1 MTDETRIS
9 YSFQVGG
16 NNVTATGEASSSPG
30 QSAPDGGPLYA
41 VDDYESLTAAGGVL
55 LLGKTTG
62 AQMLV
67 QQEVAMVLQHCT
79 VFRTLGEH
87 ARHLAAVFPQLGGNV
102 ADAERVLGMVR
113 DAGLFIS
120 AASICERVNSGGAP
134 EPLDRGKAF
143 IITCDR
149 PAAVER
155 LLESMLRNVRLGG
168 QKQLYLVDDSRDPG
182 NAARNREAV
191 EQFNLVSPTSMHY
204 VGEKEQSRL
213 ITELETAL
221 PDDLEAIRFLLQREP
236 WQPKK
241 TYGRARTLCLLLSVG
256 DRCVIMDDDV
266 LCEVRVPAQRYSGV
280 MFSDG
285 MREAAFFDEAGQW
298 QQQWF
303 PAEFDPLSG
312 HARCL
317 GMGLGEALR
326 ELGVPALEAQHLR
339 GTSPSLFGNMGASSP
354 VLVTQAGTLGDPGTA
369 NNGWLPNMTPDS
381 VEGMLSVP
389 GGLMRA
395 LRSRQCWLGHPGPAV
410 SKRAVMSQVT
420 GLDNRRPLPPYFPAL
435 RGEDQLFGA
444 MIDYLMPDSVV
455 LEYDWAVP
463 HLPLE
468 ERMGNV
474 AGDSAVPS
482 GGLQLVAAYL
492 SRSKPD
498 ENVVSFDAR
507 LESLVTTLQALADM
521 PNGALL
527 ARYRAGMAR
536 ARAFTLQTIN
546 DRLADTGSLDADW
559 KHYLETNA
567 QRCVEALQWP
577 AKLADLGDVPSGSDE
592 EQVADV
598 IRQSAGGFATALR
611 AWPRMREA
619 ARNFAC

>member
-16 NNVTATGEASSSPG
+16 DNKTAEVPA
-30 QSAPDGGPLYA
+30 AGGDEPLFA
-41 VDDYESLTAAGGVL
+41 VDDHESLATAGGTL
-55 LLGKTTG
+55 LVGKTTG

-79 VFRTLGEH
+79 VFRTLAEH
-87 ARHLAAVFPQLGGNV
+87 ARHLVAVFPQLGGNV

-113 DAGLFIS
+113 DAGLLVS
-120 AASICERVNSGGAP
+120 AASICERVNSGDAA
-134 EPLDRGKAF
+134 EALDRAKAF
-143 IITCDR
+143 VITCDR

-155 LLESMLRNVRLGG
+155 LLESLLRKVRLAG

-191 EQFNLVSPTSMHY
+191 AQFNLVSPTTMHY
-204 VGEKEQSRL
+204 VGEEAQSRL
-213 ITELETAL
+213 IAELETAL
-221 PDDLEAIRFLLQREP
+221 PDDREAIRFLLQRER
-236 WQPKK
+236 WQPMK

-266 LCEVRVPAQRYSGV
+266 LCEARIPAQRYSGV

-303 PAEFDPLSG
+303 SAEFDPLSG

-317 GMGLGEALR
+317 GMGLGEALG
-326 ELGVPALEAQHLR
+326 ELGVPALQAQQLR
-339 GTSPSLFGNMGASSP
+339 GTSASLFRTMGASSP

-369 NNGWLPNMTPDS
+369 NNGWLPNMTPAS

-395 LRSRQCWLGHPGPAV
+395 LRSRQCWLGHPGPTV

-444 MIDYLMPDSVV
+444 MIDYLMPDSAV

-463 HLPLE
+463 HMPLE

-474 AGDSAVPS
+474 AGDSAVPR

-492 SRSKPD
+492 SRSKPED
-498 ENVVSFDAR
+498 TVTSFEAR
-507 LESLVTTLQALADM
+507 LESLATTLQALAGM

-527 ARYRAGMAR
+527 ARYRVGMAR
-536 ARAFTLQTIN
+536 AQAFTLQTIN

-559 KHYLETNA
+559 KQYLEINA
-567 QRCVEALQWP
+567 RHCVEALQRP
-577 AKLADLGDVPSGSDE
+577 ARLADVGDVPSGGDE

-598 IRQSAGGFATALR
+598 IRRSAGGFAAALR

-619 ARNFAC
+619 ARNFAF